1 MPGSAVYLCV
11 HVANYMHQLMHHLKN
26 TNTKHRKMTYFAFS
40 LKPIPAVQVTPP
52 HTTAT
57 IPTLH
62 AGTTHLN
69 GPRESIKY
77 AASRF
82 VAASYC
88 TVAVITI
95 FNVTNHVTSC
105 QSASRD
111 KFALL

>member
-1 MPGSAVYLCV
+1 MRY
-11 HVANYMHQLMHHLKN
+11 LKN
-26 TNTKHRKMTYFAFS
+26 ANTKHPELAFFAFS
-40 LKPIPAVQVTPP
+40 LKPLPAVEVTAP
-52 HTTAT
+52 HTTAA

-62 AGTTHLN
+62 AGATHLN